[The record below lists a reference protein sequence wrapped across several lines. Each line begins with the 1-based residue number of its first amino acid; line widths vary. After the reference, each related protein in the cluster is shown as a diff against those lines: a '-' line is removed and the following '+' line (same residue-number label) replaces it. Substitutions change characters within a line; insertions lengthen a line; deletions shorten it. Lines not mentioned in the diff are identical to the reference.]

1 MENLGDGRTRFVHA
15 NVRDYLMAKG
25 MLRYIPAESWDAF
38 LNFPD
43 GRVRTK
49 RVEDAG
55 WLAAMDSQMPLCH
68 HQSLIAR
75 DALPFNTA
83 NAQSQAKSNFSKMPM
98 VMAGER
104 SKHIEELCL
113 SPQVQHTFQPPY
125 PRIEPA
131 RDRDQPILAQSRRLW
146 PAVADVLRRRRPRR
160 RDRQ

>member
-1 MENLGDGRTRFVHA
+1 MENLGDGRTRFVQA

-49 RVEDAG
+49 RMEDAG

-104 SKHIEELCL
+104 SKPLPSH
-113 SPQVQHTFQPPY
+113 
-125 PRIEPA
+125 
-131 RDRDQPILAQSRRLW
+131 SR
-146 PAVADVLRRRRPRR
+146 VIF
-160 RDRQ
+160 